1 MIKKTIAAALITLL
15 VSFPVWAQDVELKP
29 DHPKTYVVVKGD
41 TLWDISSTFLRDPWL
56 WPEIWHVNTQI
67 ENPHLIFP
75 GDLLTLVYID
85 GKPRL
90 QLTRGGDGKLSPRI
104 REVPLDQAIPAI
116 PLDAIQQF
124 LSRPRA
130 VDKGVLE
137 TAPYVVAIEEKKVM
151 AGSGDKVYVRKLPDS
166 SLKGQVVFRK
176 GDPYID
182 PDTKEVLGYEA
193 IYVGDSTVVAHADP
207 ATVLINSTEIECL
220 AGDRLLPSEERVL
233 ATNYVPRAPD
243 RQVEGRIISVYKGV
257 RVIGQFNIVAI
268 NLGEDDG
275 MKEGTVL
282 AVYRKGETVK
292 DKFSGEWNEKVQLP
306 DVRAGELMVF
316 RTFKEMS
323 FGLIMRAERDMA
335 VLDIVKNP

>member
-15 VSFPVWAQDVELKP
+15 VSFPAWAQDIELKP

-75 GDLLTLVYID
+75 GDILTLIYID

-90 QLTRGGDGKLSPRI
+90 QLTRGGEGKLSPRI

-130 VDKGVLE
+130 VDKDTLE
-137 TAPYVVAIEEKKVM
+137 KAPYIVAIEDKKVL
-151 AGSGDKVYVRKLPDS
+151 AGSGDKVYVRRLPQS
-166 SLKGQVVFRK
+166 SHKGQVVFRK

-182 PDTKEVLGYEA
+182 PDTQEILGYEA
-193 IYVGDSTVVAHADP
+193 IYVGDSTVIAQADP
-207 ATVLINSTEIECL
+207 ATVLINSAEIESL

-233 ATNYVPRAPD
+233 ATNYVPRPPES
-243 RQVEGRIISVYKGV
+243 QVQGRIISVYKGV
-257 RVIGQFNIVAI
+257 SVIGQYNIVAI
-268 NLGEDDG
+268 NLGENDG

-282 AVYRKGETVK
+282 AVYRQGETVK
-292 DKFSGEWNEKVQLP
+292 DKFSGEWNEKVKLP

-316 RTFKEMS
+316 RTFKKMS

-335 VLDIVKNP
+335 LLDVVKNP